1 VLRFHGSKKRVVSC
15 FFFGAFCLAFYL
27 PLSLQKCY
35 ILFQGKTK
43 TPKNKNMFLALYS
56 YKEINNKKNKDLTL
70 NLDIYEEKNNYLFN
84 LICLIDDK
92 KKNHNFSNISWKMKN
107 ESRYRVFFV
116 LSLCCFSKNKKQ
128 EEVGRK
134 KNEKSLA

>member
-43 TPKNKNMFLALYS
+43 TPKNKNMFLALYTRIKRS
-56 YKEINNKKNKDLTL
+56 IIKKKNKDLTL

-92 KKNHNFSNISWKMKN
+92 KKRIIISQT
-107 ESRYRVFFV
+107 
-116 LSLCCFSKNKKQ
+116 L
-128 EEVGRK
+128 VGK
-134 KNEKSLA
+134 